1 MSRLRHLLPIACLLL
16 VACQP
21 PAPRNPRPEQLH
33 YPPLTFRVPAVER
46 LDLPNGIRLYL
57 QEDHELPLVEVS
69 AMLPAGSVADP
80 EGKTGLAD
88 LYATVLRSGG
98 AGDYPPDAFDEL
110 LAERA
115 IDLSASSGSYTLNLG
130 LSLQSKDLMI
140 GLQAMSDM
148 LRHPRFDPQRLELAR
163 RQALEAIRRRNDNPG
178 SIAHRTLRQALYPGH
193 PLGRV
198 ETRGSLSA
206 ISREDLLAF
215 HRRFA
220 HPQGLWLG
228 ITGDFDREQLL
239 ADLRQLFGGWNGDA
253 ARRPVP
259 PVTEKPEA
267 ALWLADKPIPQTT
280 ILFGELGIDKDNP
293 DLYAVRVMNYIL
305 GGGGFNS
312 RLMREVRSNRGLA
325 YSVYSYFQ
333 IGRLLPGRFVA
344 GCETK
349 SGTTMQVI
357 RLMREQ
363 MRLMREQEVSAEE
376 LRLAKESL
384 INSFVFAFEDIHD
397 VVAQQ
402 MRLDFYG
409 YPSDYLASYRDRIA
423 AVTVK
428 DVKRVARRYLH
439 PDKQQLVLVGHV
451 KDFDG
456 KPENLGLPVR
466 MIPED

>member
-1 MSRLRHLLPIACLLL
+1 MNRLRYLLPIACLLL

-69 AMLPAGSVADP
+69 AMLPAGSIADP

-98 AGDYPPDAFDEL
+98 AGDYSPDAFDEL

-115 IDLSASSGSYTLNLG
+115 IDLSTSSGSYTLNLG
-130 LSLQSKDLMI
+130 LSLQSKDLMV
-140 GLQAMSDM
+140 GLQALSDM

-178 SIAHRTLRQALYPGH
+178 SIARRTLRQALYPGH

-198 ETRGSLSA
+198 ETRASLSA

-239 ADLRQLFGGWNGDA
+239 ADLRQLFGDWNGDA

-259 PVTEKPEA
+259 PVTAKPEA

-333 IGRLLPGRFVA
+333 IGRLLPGQFIA

-363 MRLMREQEVSAEE
+363 MRLMREKEVSAEE

-409 YPSDYLASYRDRIA
+409 YPSDYLAGYRDRIA

-439 PDKQQLVLVGHV
+439 PDKQQLVLVGNV

-456 KPENLGLPVR
+456 KPGSLGLPVR
-466 MIPED
+466 EIPED